1 LGYREGVVE
10 KTSMRQEE
18 LIKKLLLEH
27 EQVQIIIKEDV
38 DALMQLETE
47 VSKMTK
53 DCKRYL

>member
-1 LGYREGVVE
+1 
-10 KTSMRQEE
+10 MRQEE